1 MSAKPPAT
9 DPMPQVDHG
18 DKALA
23 PLIRIAQIQVDPKQ
37 LEQYREASRRI
48 VEDSVAQESGI
59 LAFYA
64 LERRDVPGSF
74 FVVEIYCDDEAYRAH
89 LETQSFQHYKSTVVG
104 MVQSLELIDTDVVAL
119 ATKPFSLDQV

>member
-1 MSAKPPAT
+1 M
-9 DPMPQVDHG
+9 
-18 DKALA
+18 
-23 PLIRIAQIQVDPKQ
+23 
-37 LEQYREASRRI
+37 
-48 VEDSVAQESGI
+48 
-59 LAFYA
+59 
-64 LERRDVPGSF
+64 PGSF